1 MSPLP
6 FQPIAIT
13 GLSALFPQARSVDE
27 FWRLILSGRD
37 CMQEIPATHW
47 LVEDYY
53 DADPKAPGKTYSKH
67 GAFLKDVQF
76 DPVAYGLPP
85 NVLPATDI
93 AQLLALM
100 LARQVLEDCSGGQ
113 IAKLKLDTTSVILGV
128 ASATE
133 MISSMSGLLSQPMW
147 IEGMRSAGI
156 PEAQVQVAVER
167 IAALFP
173 EWNENTFPGC
183 LGNVVAGRVANR
195 FNLGGTNCVTDAAC
209 ASSLAALHMGIG
221 ELQLHSSDRVITGG
235 VDALNTIFMYM
246 CFSKTPAMSP
256 TGHCRPFADN
266 ADGTMMGEGGGMLV
280 LRRLADAERDGD
292 QIYAVIRGLGASSDG
307 RSKSVYAP
315 RPEGQTLSLQRCYAL
330 AGYAPDTV
338 RLVEAHGTGTAA
350 GDLCEATAL
359 KEVFAAADPERRQWC
374 ALGSVKSQIG
384 HTKGAAGS
392 AGLVKVALA
401 LRHQVYPPT
410 ANVDAPNPELGFGDS
425 PLYLST
431 KVRPW
436 IQATAEPR
444 RGSVSSFGFG
454 GTNFHVAVEEYRGAA
469 KALRVR
475 AFNAEV
481 WLASAATASELAD
494 GVAAWRKTSEVD
506 FELAARSSQQSFDAA
521 AVCRAAIV
529 ATSAVDL
536 IAKSAKLLERL
547 QNPKPGG
554 QPALDGVSYALA
566 APPAGAAGIVFLFPG
581 QGSQSVGM
589 AAELPMHFAPAM
601 EVWEQL
607 ESLALLGAERLC
619 DVVYPPPAVDAA
631 DAARQEK
638 QLRST
643 ENAQPALGT
652 VSVAYMAVLAAAGVQ
667 PELTGGHSFGEI
679 VALHAAGV
687 LERADCLR
695 LSRKRGELMAEVS
708 RVHPGAM
715 TAVVHPAE
723 KLAALLTG
731 ELAGCV
737 IANYNSPQ
745 QSVVAGPLLVIERL
759 EAQLAKDK
767 VVFRRLPVATAFHS
781 VAVSPACEPLQKFLG
796 GIKFGKPQLP
806 VYNNTS
812 AAPYS
817 GDAKAM
823 RATLAAQLAQPV
835 QFAQQLQ
842 QMQAAGGRI
851 FIEVG
856 AGAVLTG
863 LVRQTLGD
871 AATAIALN
879 PAGQPADVGLLS
891 GLARLAV
898 AGVPVNWDF
907 LWDGYRAPVPEPKLS
922 AAALPVGGYN
932 IGRPY
937 PPLAGGKTAP
947 VLESAPALHLTQVS
961 AAPAG
966 AARVPAAPM
975 APVPAA
981 VGAPLQTA
989 APARPAGGSDAV
1001 ARAHE
1006 TFMRTM
1012 SEAHRA
1018 FLETVGGARLPTVA
1032 PAAGTAAAAQ
1042 AMAAAAQ
1049 AMAAPAHAMAAPV
1062 HAMAA
1067 PPATPALARP
1077 LQAAPP
1083 ALAPVIAAMPA
1094 AAAPPAAVSGSLFD
1108 SAKVIEIVLAT
1119 VAEKTGYPREMLEP
1133 PMLLEADLG
1142 IDSIKRVEILSAVQK
1157 QLPGLPPVDA
1167 KVMGGLQTLAA
1178 ISEYLVQALG
1188 AMPVAV
1194 PAALSPAAAV
1204 NGAHAAP
1211 SAGALSAAA
1220 VMPIVLQTVADKT
1233 GYPLEMLEPPM
1244 LLEAD
1249 LGIDSIKRVEI
1260 LSAVQ
1265 KQLPGLPP
1273 VDAKV
1278 MGGLQTLQAI
1288 SDYLAQQLNGHG
1300 AALPAAGPA
1309 ALAAVAVAAPG
1320 AAFDGAAVLKIVLAT
1335 VAEKTGYPP
1344 EMLEPAMLLEA
1355 DLGIDSIKR
1364 VEILSAVQKQL
1375 PGLPPVDAKVMG
1387 GLQTLGAISDY
1398 LLAAFGA
1405 QAPAVPAAVNGTAA
1419 HAHAAAPAVQPAA
1432 AVFDVAGVM
1441 PIVLATVAE
1450 KTGYPVEMLEPGML
1464 LEADLGIDSIK
1475 RVEILSAVQK
1485 KLPGLPPVDA
1495 KVMGGLQTLQAIS
1508 DYLMQQLN
1516 GSVQPAAAVPAP
1528 AGAAPATAAPALPVL
1543 RYRLSAVPASA
1554 PGFALAGLQRAQ
1566 HLFITDDGR
1575 GIATALA
1582 AALGARGIAATVGSS
1597 VPAACDGLILLD
1609 GLGADAGVDAAC
1621 AAHSAA
1627 FGAARAAAA
1636 ALQAA
1641 GGVFVTVQ
1649 DTGGSYGLAAA
1660 PTARAWHGGFAGLA
1674 KSAAKEW
1681 PAVAVRSIDLECGKL
1696 RPQQLGQRLADELL
1710 EGGDERETGLPAAG
1724 GRVRLALTECAAEPA
1739 AKVRITAQTVVV
1751 ASGGARGVTA
1761 AALLALAKAQQP
1773 KIALLGRT
1781 ALAPEPAEC
1790 AGLVEEGALRQAL
1803 LTAEKNVGRQLAPK
1817 ALAAAV
1823 RDILARRE
1831 ILETLA
1837 QLRAAGSVAEY
1848 WACDASDAASVQTV
1862 LAQVR
1867 KQLGPIRVLVHGAGV
1882 LADKL
1887 IAEKS
1892 DEQFAR
1898 VFDTKVRGLQVLL
1911 QATAKDVLA
1920 ALVLFSS
1927 VAGRFGNVGQADYAM
1942 ANEVLNKVAQAE
1954 FARRGGKCLVRSI
1967 NWGPW
1972 EGGMVTP
1979 ALRAHFAAQGI
1990 GLIAH
1995 AAGAAA
2001 FVAELAGD
2009 ATAAD
2014 VEVVIGAGRLNL
2026 AATDPALPEHRA
2038 EIVVSTQRYPFL
2050 RDHMVHGKV
2059 VVPLALVVEWF
2070 CRAAALARPAAVLR
2084 ALRDVAV
2091 MKAIL
2096 IGDAER
2102 EQPLLLLT
2110 TRTRDAHTLELRIS
2124 DAASGKPHFTALAD
2138 FSTGETEL
2146 LNGAVRKG
2154 GDWREFG
2161 FAPAGAYEGRLF
2173 HGSKLQVISKLGG
2186 WSPAAA
2192 TLELANLP
2200 LAGGDATAWHVGPAL
2215 LDGALQAAALWT
2227 LQAYGKSSLP
2237 LRIAELV
2244 LARAGRKGEK
2254 VFCQLAGYEQAGAG
2268 TVSDIDCVDAK
2279 GAPICLLRG
2288 VECFQVD
2295 SY

>member
-47 LVEDYY
+47 LVDDYY
-53 DADPKAPGKTYSKH
+53 DADPKAPGKTYSKA
-67 GAFLKDVQF
+67 GAFLKDVPF

-93 AQLLALM
+93 AQLLALL

-133 MISSMSGLLSQPMW
+133 MISSMSGLLTQPMW

-156 PEAQVQVAVER
+156 AEPQVQEAVKR
-167 IAALFP
+167 ITALFP

-221 ELQLHSSDRVITGG
+221 ELQLHSADRVITGG

-292 QIYAVIRGLGASSDG
+292 QIYAVIRGLGSSSDG

-330 AGYAPDTV
+330 AGYSPETV
-338 RLVEAHGTGTAA
+338 RLVEAHGTATAA

-359 KEVFAAADPERRQWC
+359 KEVFSAANPERRQWC

-410 ANVDAPNPELGFGDS
+410 ANVDAPNPELGFADS

-431 KVRPW
+431 KARPW
-436 IQATAEPR
+436 IQAKAEAR

-454 GTNFHVAVEEYRGAA
+454 GTNFHVAVEEYRGKAA
-469 KALRVR
+469 APRVR

-481 WLASAATASELAD
+481 WLASAASAAELAD
-494 GVAAWRKTSEVD
+494 CVAAWRKAGEAD
-506 FELAARSSQQSFDAA
+506 FERGARRSQQAFDAA
-521 AVCRAAIV
+521 ALCRAAIV
-529 ATSAVDL
+529 AKSAEDL
-536 IAKSAKLLERL
+536 VAKSAKLLERL
-547 QNPKPGG
+547 QSQKPGT
-554 QPALDGVSYALA
+554 QPAIDGVSYALA
-566 APPAGAAGIVFLFPG
+566 ARPAGAAGVVFLFPG

-589 AAELPMHFAPAM
+589 AAELPMHFEAAM
-601 EVWEQL
+601 EVWEQQ
-607 ESLALLGAERLC
+607 ESLGLLGAERLC
-619 DVVYPPPAVDAA
+619 DLVYPPPAVDTAE
-631 DAARQEK
+631 AARQEQ

-652 VSVAYMAVLAAAGVQ
+652 VSLAYLAVLAAAGVQ
-667 PELTGGHSFGEI
+667 PELVGGHSFGEI

-687 LERADCLR
+687 LERDDCLR

-731 ELAGCV
+731 ELAACV

-745 QSVVAGPLLVIERL
+745 QSVVAGPLLVLERL
-759 EAQLAKDK
+759 EALLAKEK
-767 VVFRRLPVATAFHS
+767 IVFRRLPVATAFHS

-796 GIKFGKPQLP
+796 GIKFGKPRLP

-812 AAPYS
+812 AAPYA
-817 GDAKAM
+817 GDAQAM
-823 RATLAAQLAQPV
+823 RGMLAAQLAQPV

-842 QMQAAGGRI
+842 HMQAAGGRI

-856 AGAVLTG
+856 AGAVLSG

-871 AATAIALN
+871 AATVIALN
-879 PAGQPADVGLLS
+879 PAGQAADVGLLA

-898 AGVPVNWDF
+898 AGVAVNWDL
-907 LWDGYRAPVPEPKLS
+907 LWDGYRALAPEPKLS

-937 PPLAGGKTAP
+937 PPRSGVKTAP
-947 VLESAPALHLTQVS
+947 VLENAPARQLTQAS
-961 AAPAG
+961 AAAAAPAG
-966 AARVPAAPM
+966 AARMPAAPQA
-975 APVPAA
+975 APQPAA
-981 VGAPLQTA
+981 SVAPAAPLP
-989 APARPAGGSDAV
+989 APTVRPAAGSDAV

-1018 FLETVGGARLPTVA
+1018 FLETVGSARLAA
-1032 PAAGTAAAAQ
+1032 PAAAAAQ
-1042 AMAAAAQ
+1042 PQ
-1049 AMAAPAHAMAAPV
+1049 QAAPPAMQAR
-1062 HAMAA
+1062 AMAA
-1067 PPATPALARP
+1067 PPAAPAVARAP
-1077 LQAAPP
+1077 QAAPV
-1083 ALAPVIAAMPA
+1083 AAAQVIAAVPPA
-1094 AAAPPAAVSGSLFD
+1094 AAPASAAHSSAFD
-1108 SAKVIEIVLAT
+1108 SARVIEIVLQT
-1119 VAEKTGYPREMLEP
+1119 VADKTGYPREMLEP

-1188 AMPVAV
+1188 AL
-1194 PAALSPAAAV
+1194 PAALPAGVAPAAA
-1204 NGAHAAP
+1204 HAAAAAP
-1211 SAGALSAAA
+1211 AGGLQAAA

-1233 GYPLEMLEPPM
+1233 GYPLEMLEPAM

-1288 SDYLAQQLNGHG
+1288 SDYLAEQLNGH
-1300 AALPAAGPA
+1300 ALTLAVGVPLAVPALHA
-1309 ALAAVAVAAPG
+1309 AAPAQP
-1320 AAFDGAAVLKIVLAT
+1320 AAFDAAGVLEIVLVT
-1335 VAEKTGYPP
+1335 VAEKTGYPR

-1364 VEILSAVQKQL
+1364 VEILSAVQKLL

-1387 GLQTLGAISDY
+1387 GLQTLAAISEY
-1398 LLAAFGA
+1398 LLAALGA
-1405 QAPAVPAAVNGTAA
+1405 QAPAVALNGTAA
-1419 HAHAAAPAVQPAA
+1419 HAAPAAPVAGVVFAAAA
-1432 AVFDVAGVM
+1432 VM
-1441 PIVLATVAE
+1441 PIVLQTVAD

-1485 KLPGLPPVDA
+1485 LLPGLPAVDA

-1508 DYLMQQLN
+1508 DYLTQQLS
-1516 GSVQPAAAVPAP
+1516 GAAAPVAAAPVGAGTRAPAAA
-1528 AGAAPATAAPALPVL
+1528 AAPAAALPVL
-1543 RYRLSAVPASA
+1543 RYQLRAVPAAA

-1575 GIATALA
+1575 GIGAALA
-1582 AALGARGIAATVGSS
+1582 VALRAQGIAATVGSS
-1597 VPAACDGLILLD
+1597 VPAACDALILLD
-1609 GLGADAGVDAAC
+1609 GLGAAADVDAAC
-1621 AAHSAA
+1621 AAQRAA
-1627 FGAARAAAA
+1627 FSAARAAAG

-1649 DTGGSYGLAAA
+1649 DTGGSYGLGSAAL
-1660 PTARAWHGGFAGLA
+1660 PRAWYGGFAGLA

-1681 PAVAVRSIDLECGKL
+1681 PTVAVRSIDLECGKL
-1696 RPQQLGQRLADELL
+1696 PAQQLGQRLADELL
-1710 EGGDERETGLPAAG
+1710 NGGDERETGLAANG
-1724 GRVRLALTECAAEPA
+1724 TRVRLALNECATAAAARGRIA
-1739 AKVRITAQTVVV
+1739 AKAVVV
-1751 ASGGARGVTA
+1751 ATGGARGVTA
-1761 AALLALAKAQQP
+1761 AALLALAGAQQP
-1773 KIALLGRT
+1773 MFALLGRT
-1781 ALAPEPAEC
+1781 QLLPEPAQC
-1790 AGLVEEGALRQAL
+1790 AGVVEEGALRQAL
-1803 LTAEKNVGRQLAPK
+1803 LTAEKNAGRQLAPK

-1823 RDILARRE
+1823 SDILARRE
-1831 ILETLA
+1831 ILATLA
-1837 QLRAAGSVAEY
+1837 QLRAAGSTAEY
-1848 WACDASDAASVQTV
+1848 WACDASDAASVQAV

-1911 QATAKDVLA
+1911 AATAKDELD
-1920 ALVLFSS
+1920 ALLLFSS

-1942 ANEVLNKVAQAE
+1942 ANETLNKVAQAE
-1954 FARRGGKCLVRSI
+1954 FVRRGGKCLVRSI

-1979 ALRAHFAAQGI
+1979 ALRAHFAEQGI

-2001 FVAELAGD
+2001 FVAELGGG

-2014 VEVVIGAGRLNL
+2014 VEVVIGAGRLDL
-2026 AATDPALPEHRA
+2026 AAADPALPEHRV
-2038 EIVVSTQRYPFL
+2038 EIVVSAQRYPFL
-2050 RDHMVHGKV
+2050 RDHVVRGKV

-2070 CRAAALARPAAVLR
+2070 CRAAALARPAATLH

-2102 EQPLLLLT
+2102 EQALLAVT
-2110 TRTRDAHTLELRIS
+2110 TRTRDAHTLELRIV

-2138 FSTGETEL
+2138 FSKGETKL
-2146 LNGAVRKG
+2146 LNGAVRKDAG
-2154 GDWREFG
+2154 WREFG
-2161 FAPAGAYEGRLF
+2161 FAPAAAYEGRLF
-2173 HGSKLQVISKLGG
+2173 HGRELQVISKLGG
-2186 WSPAAA
+2186 WSAAAA
-2192 TLELANLP
+2192 TLELANKP

-2244 LARAGRKGEK
+2244 LTRAARKGEK
-2254 VFCQLAGYEQAGAG
+2254 VSCQLAGYEQAGAG

-2279 GAPICLLRG
+2279 GAPICMLRG

>member
-1 MSPLP
+1 
-6 FQPIAIT
+6 
-13 GLSALFPQARSVDE
+13 
-27 FWRLILSGRD
+27 
-37 CMQEIPATHW
+37 MQEIPATHW
-47 LVEDYY
+47 LVDDYY

-85 NVLPATDI
+85 NVLPATDV
-93 AQLLALM
+93 AQLLALL

-147 IEGMRSAGI
+147 LEGMRSAGI
-156 PEAQVQVAVER
+156 PEPQVQEAVRR
-167 IAALFP
+167 ITALFP

-338 RLVEAHGTGTAA
+338 RLVEAHGTATAA

-359 KEVFAAADPERRQWC
+359 KEVFAAANPERRQWC

-410 ANVDAPNPELGFGDS
+410 ANVDAPNPELGFADS

-431 KVRPW
+431 KARPW

-454 GTNFHVAVEEYRGAA
+454 GTNFHVTVEEYRGAA
-469 KALRVR
+469 AAPRVR

-481 WLASAATASELAD
+481 WLASAATAAELAD
-494 GVAAWRKTSEVD
+494 CVAAWRKTGEAE
-506 FELAARSSQQSFDAA
+506 FERGARSSQQGFDAA

-529 ATSAVDL
+529 AKSAEDL
-536 IAKSAKLLERL
+536 SAKSAKLLERL
-547 QNPKPGG
+547 QNQKPGA
-554 QPALDGVSYALA
+554 QPAIDGVSYALDA
-566 APPAGAAGIVFLFPG
+566 RPAGAAGVVFLFPG

-619 DVVYPPPAVDAA
+619 DVVYPPPAVDMAE
-631 DAARQEK
+631 AARQEQ

-652 VSVAYMAVLAAAGVQ
+652 VSLAYLAVLAAAGVQ

-687 LERADCLR
+687 LERNDCLR

-731 ELAGCV
+731 ELASCV

-759 EAQLAKDK
+759 EALLAKDK

-796 GIKFGKPQLP
+796 GIKFGKPRLP

-812 AAPYS
+812 AAPYA

-823 RATLAAQLAQPV
+823 RSMLAAQLAQPV

-856 AGAVLTG
+856 AGAVLSG
-863 LVRQTLGD
+863 LVRQTLGE
-871 AATAIALN
+871 AATVIALN

-907 LWDGYRAPVPEPKLS
+907 LWNGYRAPVPEPKLS

-937 PPLAGGKTAP
+937 PPPSGVKTAP
-947 VLESAPALHLTQVS
+947 VLESAPVMQLTQVS
-961 AAPAG
+961 AAPA
-966 AARVPAAPM
+966 
-975 APVPAA
+975 AA
-981 VGAPLQTA
+981 VHAPAGGTLQTA
-989 APARPAGGSDAV
+989 APAPAAGGSAAV

-1006 TFMRTM
+1006 VFMRTM
-1012 SEAHRA
+1012 SDAHRA
-1018 FLETVGGARLPTVA
+1018 FLETVGGVRLP
-1032 PAAGTAAAAQ
+1032 AADTAVAAQ
-1042 AMAAAAQ
+1042 AAV
-1049 AMAAPAHAMAAPV
+1049 PAAPV
-1062 HAMAA
+1062 RAMAA
-1067 PPATPALARP
+1067 PPAMQARAM
-1077 LQAAPP
+1077 AAPP
-1083 ALAPVIAAMPA
+1083 AMPVPVRAVQAAPVAAAPVITAPQPA
-1094 AAAPPAAVSGSLFD
+1094 AAPASAAHSSAFD
-1108 SAKVIEIVLAT
+1108 SARVIEIVLQT
-1119 VAEKTGYPREMLEP
+1119 VADKTGYPREMLEP

-1188 AMPVAV
+1188 ALPAAV
-1194 PAALSPAAAV
+1194 PAASVPSAAA

-1211 SAGALSAAA
+1211 PAGGLSAAA

-1233 GYPLEMLEPPM
+1233 GYPLEMLEPVM

-1288 SDYLAQQLNGHG
+1288 SDYLAQQLNGHA
-1300 AALPAAGPA
+1300 AALPAAVLTAASAPV
-1309 ALAAVAVAAPG
+1309 ALAAPAPG
-1320 AAFDGAAVLKIVLAT
+1320 AALDGASVLEIVLVT
-1335 VAEKTGYPP
+1335 VAEKTGYPR

-1398 LLAAFGA
+1398 LLAALGA
-1405 QAPAVPAAVNGTAA
+1405 QAPAVPLAAANGTAA
-1419 HAHAAAPAVQPAA
+1419 PAPGSAPAAQPAA
-1432 AVFDVAGVM
+1432 AVFAAAAVM
-1441 PIVLATVAE
+1441 PIVLETVAE

-1516 GSVQPAAAVPAP
+1516 GTAAPAAAAP
-1528 AGAAPATAAPALPVL
+1528 AGAATAAAPGPQAAALPVL
-1543 RYRLSAVPASA
+1543 RYRLSAVPAAA

-1627 FGAARAAAA
+1627 FAAARAAAA
-1636 ALQAA
+1636 GLQAA

-1660 PTARAWHGGFAGLA
+1660 PAARAWHGGFAGLA

-1696 RPQQLGQRLADELL
+1696 KAQQLGQRLADELL

-1739 AKVRITAQTVVV
+1739 AKVRITTQTVVV

-1781 ALAPEPAEC
+1781 ALLPEPAEC
-1790 AGLVEEGALRQAL
+1790 AGLMEEGALRQAL
-1803 LTAEKNVGRQLAPK
+1803 LTAEKNAGRQLAPK

-1837 QLRAAGSVAEY
+1837 QLRAAGSTAEY
-1848 WACDASDAASVQTV
+1848 WACDASDAASVQPV

-1892 DEQFAR
+1892 TEQFAR

-1911 QATAKDVLA
+1911 QATGKDALN

-1942 ANEVLNKVAQAE
+1942 AN
-1954 FARRGGKCLVRSI
+1954 
-1967 NWGPW
+1967 
-1972 EGGMVTP
+1972 
-1979 ALRAHFAAQGI
+1979 
-1990 GLIAH
+1990 
-1995 AAGAAA
+1995 
-2001 FVAELAGD
+2001 
-2009 ATAAD
+2009 
-2014 VEVVIGAGRLNL
+2014 
-2026 AATDPALPEHRA
+2026 
-2038 EIVVSTQRYPFL
+2038 
-2050 RDHMVHGKV
+2050 
-2059 VVPLALVVEWF
+2059 
-2070 CRAAALARPAAVLR
+2070 
-2084 ALRDVAV
+2084 
-2091 MKAIL
+2091 
-2096 IGDAER
+2096 
-2102 EQPLLLLT
+2102 
-2110 TRTRDAHTLELRIS
+2110 
-2124 DAASGKPHFTALAD
+2124 
-2138 FSTGETEL
+2138 
-2146 LNGAVRKG
+2146 
-2154 GDWREFG
+2154 
-2161 FAPAGAYEGRLF
+2161 
-2173 HGSKLQVISKLGG
+2173 
-2186 WSPAAA
+2186 
-2192 TLELANLP
+2192 
-2200 LAGGDATAWHVGPAL
+2200 
-2215 LDGALQAAALWT
+2215 
-2227 LQAYGKSSLP
+2227 
-2237 LRIAELV
+2237 
-2244 LARAGRKGEK
+2244 
-2254 VFCQLAGYEQAGAG
+2254 
-2268 TVSDIDCVDAK
+2268 
-2279 GAPICLLRG
+2279 
-2288 VECFQVD
+2288 
-2295 SY
+2295 